1 MNRSGKTGIT
11 NERRTARQRRLD
23 DERRQVD
30 EGAPERRLG
39 LERRK
44 QAMGP
49 PERRVRNER
58 RDCEN
63 GPPAGWRDRRRS
75 AERRSPDVVESSFE
89 EWVKLRAI
97 RCTTGAE
104 KDHPTDDHDRLGRI
118 IIRD

>member
-1 MNRSGKTGIT
+1 MIRSGKTGIT
-11 NERRTARQRRLD
+11 NERRTARQRRLEE
-23 DERRQVD
+23 ERRRVD

-39 LERRK
+39 LERR
-44 QAMGP
+44 QLEMGP

-89 EWVKLRAI
+89 EWVKLRAS
-97 RCTTGAE
+97 RCATVVE
-104 KDHPTDDHDRLGRI
+104 KDHPADDHEKLGRM

>member
-1 MNRSGKTGIT
+1 MSVVGLMR
-11 NERRTARQRRLD
+11 
-23 DERRQVD
+23 ERRQ
-30 EGAPERRLG
+30 
-39 LERRK
+39 
-44 QAMGP
+44 QALGP
-49 PERRVRNER
+49 PERRIRHER

-97 RCTTGAE
+97 RCTTVVE
-104 KDHPTDDHDRLGRI
+104 KETPGSDHEKLSRV